1 MRKFTIFI
9 TLSLLFSFN
18 NYINNKL
25 IVYMS
30 PTCGCCTYWVKHM
43 QENGFLVESI
53 KIKNMDSIKI
63 HNKINPRLVSCHT
76 GIINNYLIEGHVPA
90 KDVKRLLSLKPK
102 IRGLTVPGMP
112 AGSNVPGMEV
122 TNSPAKYNV
131 LSIEYDGNIKIW
143 SKYE

>member
-1 MRKFTIFI
+1 
-9 TLSLLFSFN
+9 
-18 NYINNKL
+18 
-25 IVYMS
+25 MS

-90 KDVKRLLSLKPK
+90 KDVKKLLSLKPK

-131 LSIEYDGNIKIW
+131 LSIEYDGSIKIW